1 MIKNSGVSFAPLA
14 RAGLARAAAAGLAVS
29 LLAVGGCA
37 TKPAPARRV
46 ERPQPAT
53 PRYHSPEELG
63 WQLVEADGSTHVR
76 WKESIAP
83 PHATQLPLMPP
94 VGPYSVTPRVAAI
107 LNSKLVVPV
116 TFDTG
121 SPVNVFSAEVA
132 GEAGFK
138 FADRAR
144 MATVFQGVA
153 GSKEM
158 DYALVESARMSG
170 LEIKGMLTAVH
181 PARKGAKMFEIDYL
195 VGMTTIAKFSYV
207 TFDFPSRSMV
217 VSVSDRFPGVEGPD
231 VVQVPFQILGEQI
244 VVEIQVNKE
253 FAIEAFVDTGSDAPL
268 LIGQRMAADLE
279 LADELAAGKRV
290 LLGGLGGT
298 AKAVSC
304 QVERLDI
311 GGKMFPK
318 AEVVVVEND
327 FPAGLG
333 CGFLSQFKATFDF
346 SRSILWLEKAP

>member
-1 MIKNSGVSFAPLA
+1 MIKNSGFAIPRSA
-14 RAGLARAAAAGLAVS
+14 RRAPARAAMVCLAAS
-29 LLAVGGCA
+29 LLAAGGCA
-37 TKPAPARRV
+37 RRQMPAKRV
-46 ERPQPAT
+46 ERPQPAA
-53 PRYHSPEELG
+53 PRHYPPEELG

-83 PHATQLPLMPP
+83 AAATALPLMPP
-94 VGPYSVTPRVAAI
+94 LGPYSLTPRVAAI
-107 LNSKLVVPV
+107 LNSRLVVPV

-121 SPVNVFSAEVA
+121 SPVNVFSSEVA

-138 FADRAR
+138 FADRGR
-144 MATVFQGVA
+144 MATVFKGVA

-158 DYALVESARMSG
+158 DYALVDVVRMSG

-181 PARKGAKMFEIDYL
+181 AARKGAKMFEIDYL
-195 VGMTTIAKFSYV
+195 IGMTTIAKFSYV

-217 VSVSDRFPGVEGPD
+217 VSVGERFPGAEGPD

-268 LIGQRMAADLE
+268 LIGQKMAAELE
-279 LADELAAGKRV
+279 LADEIAAGKQV

-304 QVERLDI
+304 RVERLDI
-311 GGKMFPK
+311 GGKMFPQ

-333 CGFLSQFKATFDF
+333 CGFLGQFKATFDF